1 MFREWYLFL
10 EKCKVGD
17 FSGGQAGF
25 RALIVAK
32 DDDNGRIF
40 EMEEA
45 SPEFL
50 ALVVVKRD
58 TVARRFWLFDTFTI
72 TDQAKALSRIKGL
85 CGRGRGPYAPWQSV
99 AKGETILC
107 VVART
112 KVLEM
117 KNWIL
122 DRSKEV
128 FVD

>member
-1 MFREWYLFL
+1 MFL